1 MKKKIAIYTEA
12 LGPIKSGGIR
22 CIIYFLNILKER
34 GYDVCAFV
42 DYPPFDSTWLKSDF
56 PVYSSVE
63 VEKYDGILIS
73 PYSPTAEKV
82 SMCKNANKRIYWVH
96 TLEFCFYHNPEEW
109 LKRAVFS
116 YRFLK
121 NIYYMAT
128 SHYVKIFL
136 ELIFKQKVLPKL
148 VRGGVDLNVFKVD
161 PDIYREKIRSDK
173 VRFCMLN
180 RPEPLRGIK
189 IGVEAFEKL
198 RKDFGDKVELFMF
211 SNIPQEEMYKA
222 YGKAHFFVDPSLL
235 AGLPLPP
242 LEAMACETVPLV
254 THFGSNDYILDGN
267 NGFFINANDVE
278 DTYRVMKYVTT
289 KYLESKTENDNLW
302 YECRAVP
309 ARIAVMEDFS
319 WKKMIDNFE
328 ENLTYLES

>member
-1 MKKKIAIYTEA
+1 MKKKVAIYTEA

-22 CIIYFLNILKER
+22 CIIYFLNLLKER

-56 PVYSSVE
+56 PVYSSVDI
-63 VEKYDGILIS
+63 EKYDGILVS
-73 PYSPTAEKV
+73 PYSPTAKRV
-82 SMCKNANKRIYWVH
+82 SQCSSAEKRIYWVH
-96 TLEFCFYHNPEEW
+96 TFEGAFEHNGTAW
-109 LKRAVFS
+109 LKQAIES
-116 YRFLK
+116 YKLN
-121 NIYYMAT
+121 NINFIAT

-180 RPEPLRGIK
+180 RLEPLRGIK
-189 IGVEAFEKL
+189 IGVEAFERL

-222 YGKAHFFVDPSLL
+222 YGKAHFFIDPSLL

-309 ARIAVMEDFS
+309 ARLAVMEDFS